1 MEQGLASPGQAN
13 MYLGADGMMVVVVE
27 NGAGVDDDGL
37 LSISW
42 MIPNTVAATMY
53 KKVMKEKMV
62 VSSRRALWLLATTRA
77 TLD

>member
-1 MEQGLASPGQAN
+1 MVL
-13 MYLGADGMMVVVVE
+13 MVVVD
-27 NGAGVDDDGL
+27 NGGGVDDEGL

-62 VSSRRALWLLATTRA
+62 VSI
-77 TLD
+77 

>member
-1 MEQGLASPGQAN
+1 M
-13 MYLGADGMMVVVVE
+13 MMVLIVAVVVA

-42 MIPNTVAATMY
+42 IIPNTVAATMD

-62 VSSRRALWLLATTRA
+62 VSS
-77 TLD
+77 